1 MPKAYESMRDKF
13 AKGAPK
19 DSPEYNAAQS
29 KAAAIYNSKHK
40 NNPVTGKAEKK
51 KGKKKKK
58 AKAKAVGRS
67 SFAADLFGGKE

>member
-19 DSPEYNAAQS
+19 DSPEYDAAQS

-40 NNPVTGKAEKK
+40 DSPVTGKK
-51 KGKKKKK
+51 KGKKAKKAKKK
-58 AKAKAVGRS
+58 AKRS
-67 SFAADLFGGKE
+67 TGIAEDIFGGKY